1 MSVFFNHN
9 IRRLNLFDNCSLH
22 ISGNVISSVT
32 VDSGSIYSRHA
43 SFVETK
49 SGNIHQHVSGDRLS
63 TVALASV
70 KGFLSAPEIF
80 VDCDVLLANFVA
92 ADISIRGS
100 VCQVKADRSII
111 SVSGSSS
118 VVKTNEAYVTLGSE
132 SVVRSV
138 SGNIIL
144 DRVKSA
150 YSKSGSVVRSG
161 DQDSTATG
169 SRKREKSEKRY
180 HKRKSK

>member
-1 MSVFFNHN
+1 
-9 IRRLNLFDNCSLH
+9 
-22 ISGNVISSVT
+22 
-32 VDSGSIYSRHA
+32 
-43 SFVETK
+43 
-49 SGNIHQHVSGDRLS
+49 
-63 TVALASV
+63 VALASV

-118 VVKTNEAYVTLGSE
+118 VVKTNEAYVTLGSA

-138 SGNIIL
+138 LGNIIM

-161 DQDSTATG
+161 DQDSTTTG
-169 SRKREKSEKRY
+169 SRKREKRENREKRANGE
-180 HKRKSK
+180 KSDGRERRGER